1 MSKALQ
7 IMAAHLKKGGHG
19 AIGKGAWNT
28 LLSRGWHPQQITKV
42 APSMGM
48 QVGGW
53 VQNQMNQYP
62 NASANIGASGLYNLG
77 AAQKWVGKGRTQQE
91 IEGYGSNFANTPR
104 GRNTSRSGWASG
116 FTGEAAD
123 WLNNKWSQ
131 DAAEALEDA
140 ELQEEAPEED
150 PKWATDLSQTLTDL
164 TKQINE
170 PAVNPA
176 ETEVGG
182 GYKTPS
188 TVGGGGTVSMK
199 IKPKRGSRKKS
210 TRDFRRSSWSMPTL
224 NTGGTSGKAGNS
236 SPVNV

>member
-1 MSKALQ
+1 
-7 IMAAHLKKGGHG
+7 MAAHLKKGGHG

-91 IEGYGSNFANTPR
+91 IEGYGYTFANTPR
-104 GRNTSRSGWASG
+104 GRNTGRSGWGAG

-123 WLNNKWSQ
+123 WLTSHYKT
-131 DAAEALEDA
+131 
-140 ELQEEAPEED
+140 QEEEQEQQEQEQADEEIEQWQAEIQQQLGD
-150 PKWATDLSQTLTDL
+150 IKDRV
-164 TKQINE
+164 NE
-170 PAVNPA
+170 PTVNPA